1 MHGSL
6 ARVTPKTYEPAH
18 TRTRNVPRGGLASST
33 HLRTLAFLALVLALV
48 AGSGCDFLPQNGT
61 EWTVALVIAG
71 VLVVGVAV
79 MAWYTTRTPKK

>member
-1 MHGSL
+1 MIALWFG
-6 ARVTPKTYEPAH
+6 
-18 TRTRNVPRGGLASST
+18 
-33 HLRTLAFLALVLALV
+33 LALV
-48 AGSGCDFLPQNGT
+48 GSGCDLLPQNAT